1 MGKRQ
6 RFDLEDRL
14 LDFAVLAC
22 SIARVLPQDTLGRH
36 VASQLIRSS
45 TSPAANYAEAVAAES
60 RRDFIHKMKICL
72 KELRETL
79 VWLQLVQRTPLSKTV
94 SAAKAL
100 DECKELVR
108 IFAKSIQTA
117 ASR

>member
-1 MGKRQ
+1 
-6 RFDLEDRL
+6 
-14 LDFAVLAC
+14 
-22 SIARVLPQDTLGRH
+22 
-36 VASQLIRSS
+36 
-45 TSPAANYAEAVAAES
+45 
-60 RRDFIHKMKICL
+60 MKICL

-100 DECKELVR
+100 NECKELVR

>member
-1 MGKRQ
+1 M
-6 RFDLEDRL
+6 
-14 LDFAVLAC
+14 LAC

-79 VWLQLVQRTPLSKTV
+79 VWLQLVRRMPLSK
-94 SAAKAL
+94 AASSVRAL
-100 DECKELVR
+100 NECEELVR
-108 IFAKSIQTA
+108 IFAKSIRTA
-117 ASR
+117 ASS